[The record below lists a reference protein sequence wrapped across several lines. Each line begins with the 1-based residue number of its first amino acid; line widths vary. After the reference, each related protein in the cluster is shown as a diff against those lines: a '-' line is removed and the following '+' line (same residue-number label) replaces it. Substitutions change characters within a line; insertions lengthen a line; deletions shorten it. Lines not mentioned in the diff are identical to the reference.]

1 MTQVLQTSRPTRTS
15 SIGLLVVAFVLVSFN
30 LRIAFAGPGP
40 LMKVLGLGGVAGSV
54 LTTLP
59 PLCLGLFAAVGVM
72 VRNRLGEERALFAAG
87 IVLVLG
93 LVVRLMGTAG
103 LFVGTIIASAGVA
116 VANVITPVLVKK
128 RFPMERIG
136 AMMGVYGFVVSLGA
150 AVTAAVSYPLYE
162 ATGSTTC
169 ALGIALIP
177 AVVALISLVPQLDR
191 APAQAAAAPSWT
203 WLLRDPLAWS
213 VTGYFGM
220 QSLVLY
226 VVFAWLPSI
235 YVEKGTDQTTGGFY
249 LSICAMVL
257 ALGGFAGPAL
267 AARRQS
273 QRRHLVLSAVLCFV
287 GVLGILLAPLVTAP
301 LWLVLLGLGIGSGQ
315 TIPSML
321 YVLRTRDHH
330 TAAALSTKSQTVGYL
345 LGAAG
350 PLLAEVSHAAAGT
363 WDAALIG
370 LLVLMAINVALGL
383 SAGRAKFIEN
393 GPVAA

>member
-40 LMKVLGLGGVAGSV
+40 LMKVLGLGGAAGSV

-59 PLCLGLFAAVGVM
+59 PLCLGLFAAIGVM

-93 LVVRLMGTAG
+93 LAVRLMGTAG
-103 LFVGTIIASAGVA
+103 LFVGTIVASAGVA

-162 ATGSTTC
+162 ATGSTTW

-287 GVLGILLAPLVTAP
+287 GVLGILLAPLATAP

-350 PLLAEVSHAAAGT
+350 PLLAEVLHAAAGT